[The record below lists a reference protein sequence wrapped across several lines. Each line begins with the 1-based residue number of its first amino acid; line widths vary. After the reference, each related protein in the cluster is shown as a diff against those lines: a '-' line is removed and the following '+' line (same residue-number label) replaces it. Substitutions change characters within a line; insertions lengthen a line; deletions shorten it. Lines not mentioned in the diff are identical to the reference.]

1 MQVGDWNVELL
12 ELTALDAP
20 TAAFVPEDAAPEGTI
35 RVSVNTLLLRRPGQT
50 VIVDTGTGA
59 MATVLEGFGT
69 DLPGALGAQGVKPDD
84 VDLVVITHFD
94 GDHVGG
100 TMEGQWPDDLQPAF
114 PNARVVALQA
124 EIDAAHANAQP
135 MPFDGG
141 PTAIGVLGD
150 RLEGV
155 ADGTE
160 VAPGVRL
167 VHTPGHTP
175 GHAMV
180 EIDGDPPLTFV
191 ADVVHAH
198 FLVEKIQPV
207 NADRDQD
214 TAIATR
220 RRVLDGL
227 VESGTPAFATHIPGP
242 NPARVE
248 RAGDGYRWNQ
258 A

>member
-1 MQVGDWNVELL
+1 MRVGDWDVELL

-20 TAAFVPEDAAPEGTI
+20 ALAFVPEDVAPEGTI
-35 RVSVNTLLLRRPGQT
+35 RVSVNTLLLRRDGQT
-50 VIVDTGTGA
+50 VLVDTGTGA

-69 DLPGALGAQGVKPDD
+69 DLPGALAGHGVSPDD

-100 TMEGQWPDDLQPAF
+100 TLEGTWPDDLRPAF
-114 PNARVVALQA
+114 PAARVVTLQA
-124 EIDAAHANAQP
+124 EIDAATANAQP
-135 MPFDGG
+135 MPYDGG
-141 PTAIGVLGD
+141 PTALRVLGD
-150 RLEGV
+150 RLSGV
-155 ADGTE
+155 ADGAE

-167 VHTPGHTP
+167 RHTPGHTP

-191 ADVVHAH
+191 ADVVHAR

-220 RRVLDGL
+220 RRVLDSL
-227 VESGTPAFATHIPGP
+227 AESGAPAYATHIPGP
-242 NPARVE
+242 NPGRVE
-248 RAGDGYRWNQ
+248 RAGDGYRWNSG
-258 A
+258 